1 MQTTRNQARS
11 LTLLNVMKSSVV
23 SVDNR
28 AGAPDC
34 WPATPTPTPTIPHP
48 PFSSVLLVKFS
59 QSCCWELLLSEWLT
73 EHKKREYVIRSQDN
87 PEKWQTPTGQGM
99 KSVLVSKKEVPNCTF
114 KTVKMKTPQAGSGEQ
129 GCLSVWLHWLPVHP
143 YYSQCI
149 QHILCTYT
157 STKILA
163 LILPVINTTLD
174 IYILAQRS

>member
-1 MQTTRNQARS
+1 MQTTRNQVRS

-34 WPATPTPTPTIPHP
+34 WPATPTPTIPH
-48 PFSSVLLVKFS
+48 SLLFCWSNSPKVVAES
-59 QSCCWELLLSEWLT
+59 CWELLLSEWLT